1 MSKRLEQETAAGSLA
16 ARGKQQGRNGR
27 STKLIATLNGRECAL
42 ELMPTLNGATAVA
55 FAVDSL
61 RLEADIQ
68 EVEPGVY
75 SVLVGTRS
83 VEAKIE
89 RNGDGYAVRV
99 NGRRY
104 EIAVRD
110 PRQRGRLA
118 GRPAT
123 EGPQKVTSPMPGKVM
138 RVMVQA
144 GEAVRAGAGLLVVEA
159 MKMQNEIRAPKDGVV
174 AAIHVQVGSS
184 VRAGETMVVVE

>member
-1 MSKRLEQETAAGSLA
+1 MATGTSATH
-16 ARGKQQGRNGR
+16 GKPRGRNGR
-27 STKLIATLNGRECAL
+27 STKLIATLNGRECVL
-42 ELMPTLNGATAVA
+42 ELTPPLNGATKVA

-89 RNGDGYAVRV
+89 GTGDGYAVRV

-118 GRPAT
+118 GHPAA
-123 EGPQKVTSPMPGKVM
+123 EGPQAVTSPMPGKVV
-138 RVMVQA
+138 RVMA
-144 GEAVRAGAGLLVVEA
+144 RTGEAVRAGVGLLVVEA